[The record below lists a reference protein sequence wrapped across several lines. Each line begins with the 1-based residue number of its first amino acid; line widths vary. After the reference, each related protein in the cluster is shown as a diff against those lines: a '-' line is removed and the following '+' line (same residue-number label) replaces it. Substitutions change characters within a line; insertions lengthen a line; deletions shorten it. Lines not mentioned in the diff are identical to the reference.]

1 MQGEVTSTVCV
12 TLFFPTDYPSLICC
26 LPPSLGRTGRNLL
39 VCLYECVNGLLYMFS
54 IPEASARGRS
64 KRTHAL
70 CRSTYTR
77 FYFPPNQSLMI
88 RLQVRACIST
98 RLNLEKTGK
107 KERFRDACAC
117 VVMRGLLPG
126 SPQFTFT
133 SADLGN

>member
-1 MQGEVTSTVCV
+1 MCHS
-12 TLFFPTDYPSLICC
+12 FFSHGLYPSLICC

-64 KRTHAL
+64 KRTHA
-70 CRSTYTR
+70 RSTYAR

-88 RLQVRACIST
+88 RLQVRTCIST